1 MNIISLKSDLIE
13 GNIVCPGDK
22 SISQRILIL
31 GWLLNKNITISG
43 FLNAE
48 DPIST
53 ANALNQI
60 SDSIQI
66 NGNEVIIKER
76 TIEPKILKIQL
87 FRQFWYWHEI
97 NIWFNFWL
105 RIRSNLNWR

>member
-1 MNIISLKSDLIE
+1 MKAISKTSNSLN
-13 GNIVCPGDK
+13 GTIVCPGDK

-48 DPIST
+48 DPLST

-66 NGNEVIIKER
+66 NGKS
-76 TIEPKILKIQL
+76 
-87 FRQFWYWHEI
+87 FRVF
-97 NIWFNFWL
+97 FG
-105 RIRSNLNWR
+105 

>member
-1 MNIISLKSDLIE
+1 MNLISHKTEFIKGE
-13 GNIVCPGDK
+13 INCPGDR
-22 SISQRILIL
+22 SISQRILII
-31 GWLLNKNITISG
+31 GSFLNCDMQLDG

-66 NGNEVIIKER
+66 NGNEVIIEAVSYTHLTLP
-76 TIEPKILKIQL
+76 TI
-87 FRQFWYWHEI
+87 Y
-97 NIWFNFWL
+97 
-105 RIRSNLNWR
+105 SV